1 MRAALS
7 SRWRLALAAL
17 LAVAGAAAVALLA
30 TDEDADG
37 VRAKEAGRWTPLQS
51 SPLSRTEVGAARVGR
66 MIYVAGGF
74 LPPDGAISNQ
84 VARYDT
90 RAGTWGLAP
99 PMPIAVNHPAVAAS
113 GGRLFVYGGYTDAG
127 ALSGETDALQR
138 YNPATDSWALLAGS
152 GAKRGAATLAAV
164 GRRLYAIGGASGGA
178 AQQLVR
184 VYDIPKGTWSSGPPM
199 RVAREHLASGAI
211 GDRILVLGGRVAGQN
226 LDAVE
231 VLNTRTRKWKPLPH
245 LRTARSGFQAAV
257 VKGQLVAAGGEQLDE
272 GDQTIA
278 SVELYDPEEKRWR
291 ALPAMLTP
299 RHGLGVAS
307 RGRTVFALEGGAQ
320 PGLSFANTHE
330 ALRVP
335 RPLLSR

>member
-7 SRWRLALAAL
+7 NRWRLALAAL

-37 VRAKEAGRWTPLQS
+37 VRATAGRWTTLQS
-51 SPLSRTEVGAARVGR
+51 SPLARSEVGAARVSR
-66 MIYVAGGF
+66 FIFVVGGF
-74 LPPDGAISNQ
+74 LPPDGGVSNQ
-84 VARYDT
+84 VARYDID
-90 RAGTWGLAP
+90 AGTWSLAA
-99 PMPIAVNHPAVAAS
+99 PMPIAVNHPAVAVS
-113 GGRLFVYGGYTDAG
+113 GGRLFAYGGYTDAG
-127 ALSGETDALQR
+127 ALSGETDALQS

-152 GAKRGAATLAAV
+152 GTKRGAATLAAV

-178 AQQLVR
+178 AQPVVQA
-184 VYDIPKGTWSSGPPM
+184 YDIRKGTWSTAPPM

-226 LDAVE
+226 LNTVE
-231 VLNTRTRKWKPLPH
+231 VFNTRTRKWKSLPD
-245 LRTARSGFQAAV
+245 LRTARSGFQATV
-257 VKGQLVAAGGEQLDE
+257 VKGHLVAVGGEELDE
-272 GDQTIA
+272 GGQTIA
-278 SVELYDPEEKRWR
+278 SVELYDPKEKRWR
-291 ALPAMLTP
+291 ALPAMLTA

-320 PGLSFANTHE
+320 PGLNFANTLE

>member
-17 LAVAGAAAVALLA
+17 LAVSGAAAVALLA
-30 TDEDADG
+30 ADEDADG
-37 VRAKEAGRWTPLQS
+37 VRATAGRWTSLQS
-51 SPLSRTEVGAARVGR
+51 SPLTRTEVGAARVGR
-66 MIYVAGGF
+66 FIYVVGGF

-90 RAGTWGLAP
+90 KAGTWSLAA
-99 PMPIAVNHPAVAAS
+99 PMPVAVNHPAVTAS
-113 GGRLFVYGGYTDAG
+113 GGRLFAYGGYTDAG

-138 YNPATDSWALLAGS
+138 YDPATDSWTTLAGS
-152 GAKRGAATLAAV
+152 GVRRGAATLAPV
-164 GRRLYAIGGASGGA
+164 GRRLYAIGGATGGA
-178 AQQLVR
+178 AQRLVQ
-184 VYDIPKGTWSSGPPM
+184 VYDIPRGTWGSAPPM

-211 GDRILVLGGRVAGQN
+211 DGRILVLGGRDAGRN

-231 VLNTRTRKWKPLPH
+231 VFNTRTRKWKPLPH

-257 VKGQLVAAGGEQLDE
+257 VRGHLVAVGGEQLAE
-272 GDQTIA
+272 GTQTIA
-278 SVELYDPEEKRWR
+278 PVEIYDPEEKRWR

-307 RGRTVFALEGGAQ
+307 KGRTVFALEGGPQ
-320 PGLSFANTHE
+320 PGLNFSSTLE
-330 ALRVP
+330 ALQVP
-335 RPLLSR
+335 RPLLGR